1 MMKQLCVLLLLL
13 FVHANSSIAQT
24 NSQTKKATKQSL
36 NLKDLGIVNASDA
49 TPIVV
54 DAIKKCAKE
63 GIKKLEFP
71 KGTYHFYPTFAP
83 DKYCAITNNDNGL
96 KRSAFPIIG
105 INGLE
110 IDGNGSD
117 FIFHGKMLPFI
128 IENSKNITI
137 KNLSI
142 DWQVAFTLE
151 GKVMAND
158 LQKKTFDVE
167 LKTPYKVQYGH
178 LYLSLEREQSPY
190 EKKYGHRFAMP
201 EGDDLQ
207 AGQNILW
214 NPETMAPY
222 YNTVKYEMEQNSIAA
237 VELKKGLV
245 RLSGPMKEIPPVG
258 SVFVTKGA
266 WLLNR
271 SSPTFWSFKSKNL
284 LFNNV
289 NVHHAGA
296 MALIAERSED
306 ITLDGFNVVLKKGSG
321 RMVTT
326 TADATHFCNVRGQV
340 IIRNCTFENMLD
352 DATNIH
358 GTYVRVNKI
367 IDDYRVAV
375 ETYHPHQN
383 GYLFGEK
390 GDSVRIVENIS
401 LKPTAE
407 GLVLKNVERVNEKI
421 SILTFNKSVKGKVE
435 LYFGIENISWYP
447 TAVIE
452 NNIVRNNRARGF
464 LLSVPRKVIVRNNYI
479 SSQMAGIYVSGDLAL
494 WNESGPTDS
503 LYIENNTFENCGYGG
518 NRVHAIVTIE
528 PDYVDKNNFS
538 GTYSRNIFIRNN
550 TIKTFD
556 APILLATSVDGLIF
570 EGNTVE
576 QTNAYAPLYPNIANV
591 KIVNSNK
598 VVIGNNTYKSLTGGK
613 EGTLAIDA
621 KSTNIDLKN
630 NISFKQVN

>member
-1 MMKQLCVLLLLL
+1 MIRQVIILLLLS
-13 FVHANSSIAQT
+13 FVYNNSSIAQT
-24 NSQTKKATKQSL
+24 NSQNKKTAKPSL
-36 NLKDLGIVNASDA
+36 NLQNLGITNASDA

-54 DAIKKCAKE
+54 EAIKKCAKE

-142 DWQVAFTLE
+142 DWQVPFTLE

-158 LQKKTFDVE
+158 LEKKTFDVE
-167 LKTPYKVQYGH
+167 ITTPYKVQYGH

-190 EKKYGHRFAMP
+190 EKKYGFRFAMP

-245 RLSGPMKEIPPVG
+245 RLSGPIKELPPVG

-271 SSPTFWSFKSKNL
+271 SSPTFWLFKSKNL

-306 ITLDGFNVVLKKGSG
+306 ITLDGFNVILKKGSG
-321 RMVTT
+321 RMVTA

-358 GTYVRVNKI
+358 GTYVRVNKVL
-367 IDDYRVAV
+367 DDYRVAV

-390 GDSVRIVENIS
+390 GDSVRIVENNS

-435 LYFGIENISWYP
+435 LYYGIENISWYP
-447 TAVIE
+447 TAIIE

-528 PDYVDKNNFS
+528 PDYVDKNNYN
-538 GTYSRNIFIRNN
+538 GTYSKNIFIRNN

-556 APILLATSVDGLIF
+556 APILLVTSVDGIIF
-570 EGNTVE
+570 EGNTIE
-576 QTNAYAPLYPNIANV
+576 QTSAYKPLFPNVPNL
-591 KIVNSNK
+591 KILNSNRVTISK
-598 VVIGNNTYKSLTGGK
+598 NAYKSLSGK
-613 EGTLAIDA
+613 DGTISIDS
-621 KSTNIDLKN
+621 KTTNVDLKN
-630 NISFKQVN
+630 NNSFKTIN